1 MRGSSTQGLT
11 PARQHCAEGKE
22 HMKVRTTRLS
32 WEVQIVTKGDPLN
45 ALDDMLAK
53 DQIEEIRV
61 PSIRVARLA
70 AIGSL
75 CDINSQADY
84 ADVVRVEHHWRV
96 GVSRTVMQRWKR
108 RSINCVELV
117 PGVDSEGRVG

>member
-1 MRGSSTQGLT
+1 
-11 PARQHCAEGKE
+11 
-22 HMKVRTTRLS
+22 MKVRTTRLS
-32 WEVQIVTKGDPLN
+32 WEVQIVTKGDPFSE
-45 ALDDMLAK
+45 ADECTK